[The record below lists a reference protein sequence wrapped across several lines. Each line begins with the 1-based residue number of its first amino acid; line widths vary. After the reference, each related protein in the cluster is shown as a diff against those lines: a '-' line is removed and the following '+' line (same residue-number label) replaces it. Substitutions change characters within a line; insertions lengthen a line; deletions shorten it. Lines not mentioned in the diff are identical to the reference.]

1 MLSHC
6 LSEIIL
12 KDPSDDTVT
21 LAEYHSW
28 EKLHNHRK
36 LLISKLPVSESNLN
50 TDKKVGSNPF
60 PDEIWFSL
68 EDAQNKPKDGKLCST
83 ISSPNL
89 VLQLVFLSHNL
100 SATL

>member
-21 LAEYHSW
+21 LVEYHSQ
-28 EKLHNHRK
+28 EKSHDHRK
-36 LLISKLPVSESNLN
+36 LLISKLPVSESNVN

-60 PDEIWFSL
+60 PE
-68 EDAQNKPKDGKLCST
+68 
-83 ISSPNL
+83 
-89 VLQLVFLSHNL
+89 
-100 SATL
+100 